1 MKAFADDKINVSQM
15 TEFFMTDWKP
25 FWEKGEDAGYQHL
38 PLFPKCFHRLSWSDC
53 LKLELCCND

>member
-38 PLFPKCFHRLSWSDC
+38 PLFP
-53 LKLELCCND
+53 